1 MKTLTRIFAPL
12 AVLGALASCQM
23 YKIDTQMT
31 PEKAAASIRMECS
44 AVDVYT
50 LASQDPDAITFN
62 VSANTPWTLTLSSG
76 ADWLD
81 VTPASSASSSL
92 ITDVVVIAKSNTSLE
107 DRSATLTLRGENIAK
122 TKVITIKQGRAGRLY
137 VTPPSKDFSAAGGP
151 LNFTIQ
157 TNQDWEVRCDQSWI
171 SFNREKGTPDPE
183 GRTLTIVAVA
193 EPSDVLERSA
203 TITVKAGDDEE
214 SFNIS
219 QTGSFSLTALSDP
232 FESAGGDQT
241 FSLKTDLPWEVVADQ
256 TWLTFD
262 QTSGTGDATI
272 TATAAANEGAL
283 RKAIVTISA
292 GGVENSF
299 EVAQKGFTFEIVA
312 PASTELPGM
321 GGEVVLGV
329 NAATAW
335 EPATE
340 VEGWSVEKIDAT
352 SFKVKMAPNNLFV
365 QKAGMVKI
373 VSASATAELELT
385 QLLAFAFNGH
395 YEMLPDGSVKLF
407 GDQISNITLVGGFRY
422 GSIDLK
428 ISEASFAEDGN
439 FWFECKV
446 KSEDPAIVTDCQLY
460 NWLTV
465 GKTRLRA
472 EGTANGKSMKADGT
486 SYMSETYAITKDELN
501 VMTSYKMTLAANAA
515 DASLLDM
522 EFFYNGTSKC
532 QATCQNPFLAAGLVG
547 DTFIGFHAVSASSWV
562 ILKSCDVTVTAEE

>member
-1 MKTLTRIFAPL
+1 MKAQREA
-12 AVLGALASCQM
+12 
-23 YKIDTQMT
+23 
-31 PEKAAASIRMECS
+31 KAAE
-44 AVDVYT
+44 
-50 LASQDPDAITFN
+50 
-62 VSANTPWTLTLSSG
+62 
-76 ADWLD
+76 
-81 VTPASSASSSL
+81 
-92 ITDVVVIAKSNTSLE
+92 
-107 DRSATLTLRGENIAK
+107 
-122 TKVITIKQGRAGRLY
+122 
-137 VTPPSKDFSAAGGP
+137 
-151 LNFTIQ
+151 
-157 TNQDWEVRCDQSWI
+157 
-171 SFNREKGTPDPE
+171 
-183 GRTLTIVAVA
+183 
-193 EPSDVLERSA
+193 
-203 TITVKAGDDEE
+203 
-214 SFNIS
+214 
-219 QTGSFSLTALSDP
+219 
-232 FESAGGDQT
+232 
-241 FSLKTDLPWEVVADQ
+241 
-256 TWLTFD
+256 
-262 QTSGTGDATI
+262 
-272 TATAAANEGAL
+272 
-283 RKAIVTISA
+283 
-292 GGVENSF
+292 
-299 EVAQKGFTFEIVA
+299 KGFTFEIVA

-329 NAATAW
+329 NAASAW

-365 QKAGMVKI
+365 QKAGKVKI

-385 QLLAFAFNGH
+385 QLLAFEFNGH
-395 YEMLPDGSVKLF
+395 YEMLEDGSVKLY
-407 GDQISNITLVGGFRY
+407 GDQTSNITLIGGFRY

-428 ISEASFAEDGN
+428 ISEASFADDGN

-486 SYMSETYAITKDELN
+486 SYMSETYSITKDELN